1 MLTLMV
7 GLPTTG
13 EGVSVMHFEVYVRKL
28 RYAEACYAASGH
40 TGSTSVNELD
50 TNVDTRIESHV
61 HDGS

>member
-1 MLTLMV
+1 MLTPMV

-40 TGSTSVNELD
+40 TVSIPVDELD
-50 TNVDTRIESHV
+50 TNVNARIEYHV